1 MAEPEESVARKLP
14 ISLDKFR
21 EIIGRSRGTI
31 YRWEKQGLLQTYLIY
46 NRRYVRAEIV
56 EEFIR
61 KAEAGEF
68 ARPGHRPRRN
78 MVEKTDGVSASPSRG
93 QGGCKNSHQT
103 CLDSRGTA

>member
-56 EEFIR
+56 EEFVR
-61 KAEAGEF
+61 KAEGGEF
-68 ARPGHRPRRN
+68 AKPGHRPRRK
-78 MVEKTDGVSASPSRG
+78 MVEKTDGFSASPARG
-93 QGGCKNSHQT
+93 QRRCKNSHQT
-103 CLDSRGTA
+103 CSDSRGTA

>member
-1 MAEPEESVARKLP
+1 MAEPGESVARKLP

-21 EIIGRSRGTI
+21 EIIGRSRVTI
-31 YRWEKQGLLQTYLIY
+31 HRWEKQGLLQTYLIY

-68 ARPGHRPRRN
+68 AKPGHKPRRK
-78 MVEKTDGVSASPSRG
+78 MVQKTDGFSAFPARG
-93 QGGCKNSHQT
+93 QRGCTTSHPT
-103 CLDSRGTA
+103 CSASRGTV

>member
-14 ISLDKFR
+14 ISLDKLR
-21 EIIGRSRGTI
+21 EIVGRSRVTI
-31 YRWEKQGLLQTYLIY
+31 YRWEKQGLLETYLIY

-68 ARPGHRPRRN
+68 ARPGHRPRRK
-78 MVEKTDGVSASPSRG
+78 MVQKTDGFSATPARG
-93 QGGCKNSHQT
+93 QRGWKHSHQT
-103 CLDSRGTA
+103 CSDSLGTA

>member
-21 EIIGRSRGTI
+21 EIVGRSRVTI

-46 NRRYVRAEIV
+46 NRRYVRAEVV

-68 ARPGHRPRRN
+68 ARPGHRPRRK
-78 MVEKTDGVSASPSRG
+78 MVEKTDGFSAPPARG
-93 QGGCKNSHQT
+93 QRGCKNSHQT
-103 CLDSRGTA
+103 CSDSLGTV

>member
-21 EIIGRSRGTI
+21 EIVGRSRVTI

-61 KAEAGEF
+61 KAEAGAF
-68 ARPGHRPRRN
+68 ARPGHRPRRKL
-78 MVEKTDGVSASPSRG
+78 VEKTDGFSASPARG
-93 QGGCKNSHQT
+93 QRGCKNSHPT
-103 CLDSRGTA
+103 CSDSRGTA